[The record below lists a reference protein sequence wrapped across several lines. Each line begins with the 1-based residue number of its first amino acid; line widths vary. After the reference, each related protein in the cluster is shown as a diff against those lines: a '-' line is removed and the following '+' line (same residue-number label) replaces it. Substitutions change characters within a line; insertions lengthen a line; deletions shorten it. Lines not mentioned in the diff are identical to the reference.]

1 MPEISVEAANG
12 SRERY
17 PLTKERVRIGRARDS
32 DITLPDQWLSRHHAE
47 IRRRDDGYYIV
58 DLGSKN
64 GTLVND
70 VRVAGERRLTAG
82 DRISLGDYVLTFTW
96 DEPADPEEDVEQPE
110 TVSFQARRF
119 SDVDTKSGINPAEV
133 ARQSRVLGILTR
145 TASALLVHRNLD
157 EICRFLLDQL
167 FEAVP
172 AERGAI
178 VLLEGE
184 PPQLVTKACRRND
197 APGDMRISRS
207 IIRRVLDK
215 QVSLLLPNVM
225 EDAELRSKESV
236 LSMGVRSAVCA
247 PLWFTAESEDRDR
260 VIGLVYLD
268 TRRHSHSF
276 TEEDLRILTALANV
290 AASKIETGRLLAE
303 SVEKRFLEE
312 DLRKAAEIQ
321 QGLLPSVA
329 PEVPGYGLVGTTQA
343 CRAVGGDYYD
353 LLMAGDQ
360 LLFALADVS
369 GKGTGAALLTTVLR
383 AAVRAHWTEFPLA
396 EAMTRINRTVFQNVP
411 ENRYI
416 TFFMARLEP
425 STGRVIYVNAGQ
437 NPPLLVHASGDV
449 ETLKE
454 GGTVLGL
461 FDPVAYTTGTVEM
474 RPGDILV
481 AYSDGVTETF
491 GPESE
496 EFGEQR
502 LQDVILRERHL
513 DARALQ
519 DEILRELDAWCG
531 GARTTDDRTLMV
543 LKRSSGGR

>member
-1 MPEISVEAANG
+1 MPEISVQAANG

-17 PLTKERVRIGRARDS
+17 PLMKERVRIGRARDT
-32 DITLPDQWLSRHHAE
+32 DIAIPDQWLSRYHAE
-47 IRRRDDGYYIV
+47 IRRRDDEYYIA

-70 VRVAGERRLTAG
+70 VRLAGEQRLTPG
-82 DRISLGDYVLTFTW
+82 DRINLGDFVLTFTW
-96 DEPADPEEDVEQPE
+96 DEPVDPDEDVDHLD
-110 TVSFQARRF
+110 TVSFQFQARRF
-119 SDVDTKSGINPAEV
+119 SDVETKSGIDVAEV
-133 ARQSRVLGILTR
+133 TRQSRVLGILTR
-145 TASALLVHRNLD
+145 TASALLVHRNVD
-157 EICRFLLDQL
+157 EICGFLLDQL

-178 VLLEGE
+178 LLLEGE
-184 PPQLVTKACRRND
+184 PPQLVTKAKRSGGG
-197 APGDMRISRS
+197 PGDDVRISRS
-207 IIRRVLDK
+207 ISRRVLDQ
-215 QVSLLLPNVM
+215 QVSLLLPNVL
-225 EDAELRSKESV
+225 DDPELRSKESV
-236 LSMGVRSAVCA
+236 LRLGIRSAVCA

-268 TRRHSHSF
+268 TLQGSYSF

-290 AASKIETGRLLAE
+290 AASKIETGRLLKE

-321 QGLLPSVA
+321 LGLLPSSA
-329 PEVPGYGLVGTTQA
+329 PEVRGYGLVGTTQA

-396 EAMTRINRTVFQNVP
+396 EAMARINRTVCQNVP

-425 STGRVIYVNAGQ
+425 ATGRLQYVNAGQ
-437 NPPLLVHASGDV
+437 NPPLLIHASGDV
-449 ETLKE
+449 ETLEE
-454 GGTVLGL
+454 GGMVLGM
-461 FDPVAYTTGTVEM
+461 FEPVAYVTGAAEM
-474 RPGDILV
+474 RPGDILA

-491 GPESE
+491 SPDGE

-502 LQDVILRERHL
+502 LREVIVRNGHSS
-513 DARALQ
+513 ARALQ
-519 DEILRELDAWCG
+519 DEILRELDAWSH

-543 LKRSSGGR
+543 LKRV